1 MAFRSR
7 RPGLPR
13 HQRSAINKPMLSDM
27 SPESVAVFPTKLGWI
42 AFSMCGNLLQRL
54 SFGHANPQSAATTVG
69 QTLWQNRNGNECQD
83 DSAANLIDRLI
94 AYAGGHF
101 DDFLDVQTDT
111 AHLSP
116 FSRSIIEAV
125 RRIPFGQTRS
135 YGQLAASVGRAR
147 AARAVGRVMAQN
159 RTPLVVPCH
168 RVVGSGGS
176 IGGFSAIDGLNMKRR
191 LLKLEAAGVVAAR

>member
-1 MAFRSR
+1 
-7 RPGLPR
+7 
-13 HQRSAINKPMLSDM
+13 MLSDM
-27 SPESVAVFPTKLGWI
+27 SSESVAVFPTKLGWV
-42 AFSMCGNLLQRL
+42 AFSMCGNLLLRL
-54 SFGHANPQSAATTVG
+54 SFGHANPQSAATAVG
-69 QTLWQNRNGNECQD
+69 QSLSQNRNSNECPE
-83 DSAANLIDRLI
+83 DSAAELVDRLT
-94 AYAGGHF
+94 AYAAGHF
-101 DDFLDVQTDT
+101 DDFLDIKTDT

-116 FSRSIIEAV
+116 FSRSIVEAV

-168 RVVGSGGS
+168 RVVGSGGL

-191 LLKLEAAGVVAAR
+191 LLKLEAASVVAAR